1 MKKGRRS
8 RKKMESLQNLISAK
22 TSGQSA
28 GPGNFSGIGA
38 FRKTPEALSKADPS
52 AFTRI
57 LSDENS

>member
-1 MKKGRRS
+1 
-8 RKKMESLQNLISAK
+8 MESLQNLISAK

-57 LSDENS
+57 LSDKSS